1 MSFLLLESFE
11 EECLALFMKIQVWW
25 RQQVADTPKKR
36 RTRGSWYKDQE
47 LRKLAYSVN
56 YDGKGRG
63 NKEDVSVAGWS
74 QAPFEESSSEL
85 FPRTF
90 DSWMMQMKGK

>member
-1 MSFLLLESFE
+1 M
-11 EECLALFMKIQVWW
+11 
-25 RQQVADTPKKR
+25 
-36 RTRGSWYKDQE
+36 
-47 LRKLAYSVN
+47 N
-56 YDGKGRG
+56 YEGKGRG

-90 DSWMMQMKGK
+90 DS